1 MTPATAPAVV
11 DAPLAPPTIPSFA
24 DAKRRRTGEAPAAAA
39 KATAAAASRPEED
52 LGRQA
57 QTAAKTKSDVKRD
70 GAPWRSQPSHPAG
83 PPSDQVPSPRGHAW
97 MTPYEPWQSFTFDV
111 EHYVGLMEEI
121 GADRTAQQE
130 LFLLA
135 QNGEAGRAAANNTVA
150 KILKKQA
157 DQEVVYS
164 WSKFVHSCC
173 LNARHKLTGH
183 QGWAK

>member
-1 MTPATAPAVV
+1 
-11 DAPLAPPTIPSFA
+11 
-24 DAKRRRTGEAPAAAA
+24 
-39 KATAAAASRPEED
+39 
-52 LGRQA
+52 
-57 QTAAKTKSDVKRD
+57 
-70 GAPWRSQPSHPAG
+70 
-83 PPSDQVPSPRGHAW
+83 

-135 QNGEAGRAAANNTVA
+135 QNGEAGRAAANNIVA

>member
-1 MTPATAPAVV
+1 
-11 DAPLAPPTIPSFA
+11 
-24 DAKRRRTGEAPAAAA
+24 
-39 KATAAAASRPEED
+39 
-52 LGRQA
+52 
-57 QTAAKTKSDVKRD
+57 
-70 GAPWRSQPSHPAG
+70 
-83 PPSDQVPSPRGHAW
+83 

-111 EHYVGLMEEI
+111 EHYVGLMDEI

-135 QNGEAGRAAANNTVA
+135 QNGEAGRAAANNIVA